1 MPDYATLRRTMV
13 DTQIRPS
20 DVTRF
25 PVIDAF
31 LAVPRELFV
40 PAERRDAAYAGEN
53 IEIGPGRVL
62 LDPRTLAK
70 MIEALD
76 VEPDDLVLDIGA
88 GTGYPAAVLSHLAEA
103 IVAVEEDPG
112 LAREAEVTLGEIE
125 ADNVA
130 VVAASLAEGAPQHG
144 PYDAIIIEGAIETLP
159 EAIMAQLKD
168 DGRIVAIFEED
179 RLGICRVGIKSG
191 ETISWRHGFHAG
203 APVLAGFEAPRAF
216 AL

>member
-1 MPDYATLRRTMV
+1 MV

-88 GTGYPAAVLSHLAEA
+88 GTGYPAAVLSYLAEA

-112 LAREAEVTLGEIE
+112 LAREVGAALADTESIALMNLRGVICAVEGSEPGAGANVTKLLGSEV
-125 ADNVA
+125 AQRN
-130 VVAASLAEGAPQHG
+130 
-144 PYDAIIIEGAIETLP
+144 GAIAARIAGPAAAVREGDAKRVGTW
-159 EAIMAQLKD
+159 IMAMTGATIGGGTSEIIRNQ
-168 DGRIVAIFEED
+168 IAE
-179 RLGICRVGIKSG
+179 RLLDLPRDPLIK
-191 ETISWRHGFHAG
+191 
-203 APVLAGFEAPRAF
+203 
-216 AL
+216 